1 MMQPHLQQ
9 RFDQLLA
16 HAKDPKFEMIAR
28 ERLAAA
34 TELVDTLLAI
44 GLLMPEEWRTYRA
57 RVESTALIVGAV
69 ELKRCTDAART

>member
-1 MMQPHLQQ
+1 MMQSHLQQ

-28 ERLAAA
+28 ERIAAA
-34 TELVDTLLAI
+34 NELVDTLLAV

-69 ELKRCTDAART
+69 ELKRANDATRT